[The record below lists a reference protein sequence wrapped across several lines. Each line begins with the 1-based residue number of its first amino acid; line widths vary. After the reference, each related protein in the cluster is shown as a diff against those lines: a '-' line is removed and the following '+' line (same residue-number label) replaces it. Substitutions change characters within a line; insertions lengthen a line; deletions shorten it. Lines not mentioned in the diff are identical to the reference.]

1 MNLYLEPTELLDYE
15 SQNITKL
22 VNARGWRQIDNY
34 SKILQIY
41 NFVKDEISFGYNI
54 DDAIKS
60 SRVLSDGY
68 GQCNTKG
75 ILFMSLLRSV
85 GIPCRMHGFTIDKKL
100 QKGAMT
106 GLVYALAPQSI
117 IHSWVEVNF
126 EDRWL
131 KLEGFILD
139 RPYLTQLQEKFS
151 KSDDQFCGYGVATN
165 QFKKPQVDWD
175 NNDTYIQKEGINR
188 DFGIFNDPDTFFM
201 KHNQALSPIKKW
213 FYRNFARK
221 LMNKNVSRIRKVND

>member
-1 MNLYLEPTELLDYE
+1 MNQYLEPTELLDYE

-85 GIPCRMHGFTIDKKL
+85 GIPCRIHGFTIDKKL

-106 GLVYALAPQSI
+106 GLVYTLAPKSI

-139 RPYLTQLQEKFS
+139 RPYLTQLQKKFS

-165 QFKKPQVDWD
+165 HFKKPEVDWD

-213 FYRNFARK
+213 FYQNFARK
-221 LMNKNVSRIRKVND
+221 LMNNNVTKIRKGNY